1 MSQMDPQ
8 DWLAHWQGAGRL
20 PSIVAGVAEGGLLS
34 WVGSAGALAGETSDA
49 ADLQYRI
56 GSITKTFVAV
66 AVLRLRDEGLVDLDA
81 PLRRYVPEAAYGDAT
96 LRGLLA
102 HTAGLP
108 SEPAGPWWERSPGV
122 DVPTLLAANRAE
134 RAVAGPDAFFHY
146 SNLGFALLGEVVA
159 RVRGAHWWEVVRAE
173 LTEPLGMD
181 RTTYHPQ
188 APHAPGRSVDHFAS
202 TLTEE
207 PLQDTGAMAPAG
219 QLWST
224 LGDLARW
231 AWLLAGGRPDL
242 LAPESREELVSVR
255 PPAEGY
261 GLGVRVLEVGG
272 SRMVGHTGSMPGFL
286 ASCFTQDAA
295 DGRPGRATLALAN
308 ATVGLAPVAVPAQ
321 LLGVAGPAP
330 RTPRPWV
337 PTDEVPSR
345 ARPLLGLWFWG
356 NTAVEARWSSGHLE
370 LRNLAGPERADL
382 FALDGADRADGEH
395 LVGVAGYHRG
405 ERLEVVAASDGTVAH
420 LLCATFLYTRTP
432 YDPASPVPGGAPG

>member
-1 MSQMDPQ
+1 MSSADRQG
-8 DWLAHWQGAGRL
+8 WLAHWQAAGRL
-20 PSIVAGVAEGGLLS
+20 PSVVGGVAEGGVLT
-34 WVGSAGALAGETSDA
+34 WVGSAGDVPGDP

-66 AVLRLRDEGLVDLDA
+66 AVLRLRDEGLLDLDA
-81 PLRRYVPEAAYGDAT
+81 PLRRYVPEAAYGGAT

-102 HTAGLP
+102 HSAGLP

-122 DVPTLLAANRAE
+122 EVPALLAANPAE
-134 RAVAGPDAFFHY
+134 RAVAGPDTFFHY

-159 RVRGAHWWEVVRAE
+159 RVRGTHWWEGVRAE
-173 LTEPLGMD
+173 LTAPLGMD

-188 APHAPGRSVDHFAS
+188 APHTQGRSVDHFAS

-224 LGDLARW
+224 LPDLARW

-242 LAPESREELVSVR
+242 LAPESREELVTVR

-272 SRMVGHTGSMPGFL
+272 RRMAGHTGSMPGFL
-286 ASCFTQDAA
+286 ASCFTEDA
-295 DGRPGRATLALAN
+295 DERRTSRATLALAN
-308 ATVGLAPVAVPAQ
+308 GTVGLVSDAVPAQ
-321 LLGVAGPAP
+321 LLGVVGPPP
-330 RTPRPWV
+330 RTLRPWV
-337 PTDEVPSR
+337 PTEVVPTEI
-345 ARPLLGLWFWG
+345 RPLLGLWFWG
-356 NTAVEARWSSGHLE
+356 NTALEARWSSGYLE
-370 LRNLAGPERADL
+370 LRNLAGPERVDH
-382 FALDGADRADGEH
+382 FALDGTD
-395 LVGVAGYHRG
+395 LVGIAGYHRG
-405 ERLEVVAASDGTVAH
+405 ERLEVVPGPDGTAAH
-420 LLCATFLYTRTP
+420 LACATFLYTRTP